1 MYMYRPLVICQF
13 EIMLNINSSIDCS
26 CTACMTHQPKVKK
39 HFQNTCIFIHFNCR
53 NQLKYTTPFASLH
66 AMPIV
71 QTDYCLRS
79 RPVSP
84 NVVRSSVRVNVE
96 NDDRMTE

>member
-13 EIMLNINSSIDCS
+13 EIMLNINSSIDC
-26 CTACMTHQPKVKK
+26 MTHHPKVKK
-39 HFQNTCIFIHFNCR
+39 LFKTLAFIHFNCR

-71 QTDYCLRS
+71 KLIIISDLVTPDTDGRI
-79 RPVSP
+79 
-84 NVVRSSVRVNVE
+84 
-96 NDDRMTE
+96 